1 MELDTNMF
9 LYIHT
14 LYLVGLSR
22 VLKLSLPLPLRFLED
37 LILPTLREIL
47 GPISLKDQHID
58 FKIIRKNTFEHNSF
72 QFSFFIRP
80 SLNLSC

>member
-22 VLKLSLPLPLRFLED
+22 VLKSSLPLPLRFPDD
-37 LILPTLREIL
+37 LILPTLREVL

-58 FKIIRKNTFEHNSF
+58 LKIIRKNTFAHSSF
-72 QFSFFIRP
+72 QFSFFV
-80 SLNLSC
+80 